1 MSKSNP
7 SKNALTH
14 GFYATDVV
22 LPWENQQEFD
32 DLLRRYMNEYPS
44 DGVSEEAAVFELA
57 SLHWKKRRLEDGLM
71 QAIQKQR
78 DFDAKMDDWD
88 VGAAAKSQSKAVQ
101 AGCALV
107 LKHLEQLYQ
116 SNKVKANSQANG
128 QVNSQANNQAVDF
141 DKLNMLMKELNLA
154 GTGFVVPMLQA
165 VEQLQL
171 NQIERAFQPHI
182 LEKELKIQAEFDRRI
197 DKVMRRLAL
206 IKLYKEQYCA
216 KSINAKQ
223 IEATKLPP
231 NSSTNPVGPETNGPD
246 VVSPSVDPGVG
257 KDTKH

>member
-32 DLLRRYMNEYPS
+32 DLLRRYFDEYCP
-44 DGVSEEAAVFELA
+44 DGVSEEEAVSDLA
-57 SLHWKKRRLEDGLM
+57 SLHWKKRRLEAGLQ
-71 QAIQKQR
+71 QALQKQR
-78 DFDAKMDDWD
+78 DFDAKIDNWD

-128 QVNSQANNQAVDF
+128 QVNSQANSQPVDF
-141 DKLNMLMKELNLA
+141 DKLNLLMKELNLVS
-154 GTGFVVPMLQA
+154 TGFVVPSLQA
-165 VEQLQL
+165 VEQLKL
-171 NQIERAFQPHI
+171 DQIERAYQPHI
-182 LEKELKIQAEFDRRI
+182 MEKELKIQAEFDRRI
-197 DKVMRRLAL
+197 EKVVRRLAV
-206 IKLYKEQYCA
+206 
-216 KSINAKQ
+216 
-223 IEATKLPP
+223 T
-231 NSSTNPVGPETNGPD
+231 
-246 VVSPSVDPGVG
+246 
-257 KDTKH
+257 